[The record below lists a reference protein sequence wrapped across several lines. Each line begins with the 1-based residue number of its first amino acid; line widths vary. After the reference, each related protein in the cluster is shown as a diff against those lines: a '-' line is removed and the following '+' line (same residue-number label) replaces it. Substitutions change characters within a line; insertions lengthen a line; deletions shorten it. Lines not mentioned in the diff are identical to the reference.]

1 MLNSFVYNI
10 SSLNSPMDKDSLA
23 GLVIN
28 AKAGNQ
34 SSFGEIYNLFFQKIY
49 RFIFYR
55 VGHKETAED
64 LTEEVFLKAFG
75 KISGLSDNATFE
87 GWLYQI
93 ARNLVIDYY
102 REKKVLID
110 IQDLENTLEYES
122 NVVDVVSLE
131 HNQKIILKV
140 LKQLPSDQQT
150 VLKLKFFEELD
161 NSAIAEVL
169 QKTEGAVRVIQ
180 HRGLTKLK
188 ELLGNLEK

>member
-10 SSLNSPMDKDSLA
+10 SSLNSPTDKDLLSSLVA
-23 GLVIN
+23 K
-28 AKAGNQ
+28 AKAGNR

-75 KISGLSDNATFE
+75 KISGLSNNGTFE

-122 NVVDVVSLE
+122 NVVDVLNLQN
-131 HNQKIILKV
+131 NQKIILQV

-161 NSAIAEVL
+161 NSAIAEIL
-169 QKTEGAVRVIQ
+169 EKTEGAVRVIQ

-188 ELLGNLEK
+188 ELTENLEI